1 MNSVVHFEMPSEDA
15 KRVSDFYSN
24 VFGWK
29 MSIMGPEMGDYI
41 TAATA
46 PSNEQGMSTQVG
58 AINGGFFKKSENNKY
73 PSVVIGV
80 EDIKAHM
87 EKVTQA
93 GGKILG
99 EAIEIP
105 TVGWYVSFE
114 DTEGNRASL
123 LQPAK
128 M

>member
-24 VFGWK
+24 VFGWQ
-29 MSIMGPEMGDYI
+29 MNIMGPEMGDYI
-41 TAATA
+41 TAGTA
-46 PSNEQGMSTQVG
+46 PSNEMGMSTQPG

-87 EKVTQA
+87 EKVTHA
-93 GGKILG
+93 GGKVLG
-99 EAIEIP
+99 EPVEIP
-105 TVGWYVSFE
+105 GVGWYVSFE
-114 DTEGNRASL
+114 DTEGNRVSL

>member
-1 MNSVVHFEMPSEDA
+1 MNSVVHFEMPSEDT

-24 VFGWK
+24 VFGWN
-29 MSIMGPEMGDYI
+29 MNIMGPEMGDYI
-41 TAATA
+41 VASTA
-46 PSNEQGMSTQVG
+46 PSNEMGQSTTPG
-58 AINGGFFKKSENNKY
+58 TINGGFFKKSENNKY

-93 GGKILG
+93 GGKVLG
-99 EAIEIP
+99 EPVEIP
-105 TVGWYVSFE
+105 SVGWYVSFE
-114 DTEGNRASL
+114 DTEGNRVSL